1 MLPDLRFYAGS
12 CSEAA
17 GVFKCKV
24 RLQLGKRDLPENC
37 QRSPSLFFPFLCP
50 AFLCSLCF
58 FVSLSSLSLPLCLSR
73 IMFCTSKFRNAA
85 SWKAYLSVLGSCSVL
100 RDYGRTNSISLY
112 LSVFASVSCHLRG
125 RWIRLKLI
133 REERSGVGAKLSIRR
148 SRNVV

>member
-50 AFLCSLCF
+50 AFLCSLSF
-58 FVSLSSLSLPLCLSR
+58 LSRFRLSLSLYFYLVLC
-73 IMFCTSKFRNAA
+73 FAPA
-85 SWKAYLSVLGSCSVL
+85 SLE
-100 RDYGRTNSISLY
+100 IP
-112 LSVFASVSCHLRG
+112 
-125 RWIRLKLI
+125 
-133 REERSGVGAKLSIRR
+133 
-148 SRNVV
+148 